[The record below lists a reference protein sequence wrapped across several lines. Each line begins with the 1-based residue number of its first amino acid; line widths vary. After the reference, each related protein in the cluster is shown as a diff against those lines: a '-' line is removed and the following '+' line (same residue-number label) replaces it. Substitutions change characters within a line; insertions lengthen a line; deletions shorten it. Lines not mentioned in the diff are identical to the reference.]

1 MSKKCSFTTKD
12 RGPEVVGRHWSH
24 KSQSHKFM
32 CIRILLFVSLEF
44 LLCSWIALQNT
55 WCYADVGVLLQV
67 SCAVRSYWQQSPS
80 VVSEFRHSETSYFV
94 GIRVQSVSVLTVIS
108 VTIKDDDR

>member
-1 MSKKCSFTTKD
+1 
-12 RGPEVVGRHWSH
+12 
-24 KSQSHKFM
+24 
-32 CIRILLFVSLEF
+32 
-44 LLCSWIALQNT
+44 
-55 WCYADVGVLLQV
+55 VGVLLQV